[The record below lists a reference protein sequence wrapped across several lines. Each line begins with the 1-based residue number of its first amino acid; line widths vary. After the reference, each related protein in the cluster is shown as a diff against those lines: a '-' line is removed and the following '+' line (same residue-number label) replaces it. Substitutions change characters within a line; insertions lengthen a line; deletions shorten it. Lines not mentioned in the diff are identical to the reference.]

1 MLFKTISSAPVTRG
15 FLFVGWWVD
24 YNMQFI
30 WKYRFFFA
38 MALCVLLLYNDYG
51 ELSSP
56 LFLITIVDLPR
67 VWDGNSS
74 KEEAISDEEE

>member
-1 MLFKTISSAPVTRG
+1 M
-15 FLFVGWWVD
+15 D
-24 YNMQFI
+24 FI

-38 MALCVLLLYNDYG
+38 MALCVLLSYNDYG
-51 ELSSP
+51 ELSFP
-56 LFLITIVDLPR
+56 LFLIAIVDLAR